1 MSDYHQL
8 IEEMIKE
15 KEKSIVEKFF
25 KSVLPDDVL
34 ENIAKK
40 QLEVERK
47 MESFLENDH
56 ERWIYEKG
64 KQHGH
69 IEMFLVLQKKYK
81 EFLEEMKNGKK

>member
-1 MSDYHQL
+1 MNEL

-25 KSVLPDDVL
+25 KAVLPDEVL
-34 ENIAKK
+34 EEIAKK

-47 MESFLENDH
+47 MEALLESDH

-69 IEMFLVLQKKYK
+69 VEMFLVLQKKYK
-81 EFLEEMKNGKK
+81 EFLEEIKNEKK

>member
-1 MSDYHQL
+1 MNEL

-25 KSVLPDDVL
+25 KAVLPDEVL
-34 ENIAKK
+34 EEIAKK

-47 MESFLENDH
+47 MEALLENDH

-69 IEMFLVLQKKYK
+69 VEMFLVLQKKYK
-81 EFLEEMKNGKK
+81 EFLDGIKNEKK

>member
-1 MSDYHQL
+1 MSDYSL

-25 KSVLPDDVL
+25 KSVLPDEVL
-34 ENIAKK
+34 EKIAKK
-40 QLEVERK
+40 QLELEKR

-69 IEMFLVLQKKYK
+69 VEMFLVLQKKYK
-81 EFLEEMKNGKK
+81 EFLEEMKNEKK